1 MHEETYMRMFIEAF
15 IVLTKKLQIIK
26 MYIKK

>member
-1 MHEETYMRMFIEAF
+1 MHEGIYMRMFIEAL
-15 IVLTKKLQIIK
+15 IVLTKKLEIIK

>member
-1 MHEETYMRMFIEAF
+1 MHEGTYMRMFIEAL
-15 IVLTKKLQIIK
+15 IVLTKKLEIIK

>member
-1 MHEETYMRMFIEAF
+1 MHEGTYMRMFIEAL
-15 IVLTKKLQIIK
+15 IVLIKKLEIIK